1 MGTKYRLK
9 VSSALKELTFFFPLN
24 FIGCVSLE
32 TLPEDIHKLKHL
44 LLLCCDGCSK
54 LTSFPKIK
62 GNIGKLDTLVLD
74 ETAIKEL
81 PSSIELLQDLR
92 DLRLNNC
99 KNLESLSDNICNSSS
114 LRTLMLDGCSK
125 LGKLPEDL
133 ERMPCLENFFLKS
146 VSCRLPSL
154 SGLSH
159 LRILFLDECNLT
171 PGIIKRDNR
180 LNSLEI
186 LSMRNCNLNEGGV
199 LNKIFHL
206 CSLKVLNLSGV
217 FNTEEGGIF
226 LNDMLVGI
234 SQLSNLRALCLSH
247 CKKISQIPEIPSSL
261 RLLDAHNS
269 IGTSLPPMHSLVNC
283 LTSANQVCFNIPV
296 STFFFNVLVH

>member
-1 MGTKYRLK
+1 M
-9 VSSALKELTFFFPLN
+9 N
-24 FIGCVSLE
+24 LE
-32 TLPEDIHKLKHL
+32 TLPGDIHKLKHL
-44 LLLCCDGCSK
+44 LHLNCNGCSK
-54 LTSFPKIK
+54 LTSFPEIK
-62 GNIGKLDTLVLD
+62 SNIGKLADLRLGGT
-74 ETAIKEL
+74 TIKEL
-81 PSSIELLQDLR
+81 PSSIELLQDLCH
-92 DLRLNNC
+92 LYLNHC
-99 KNLESLSDNICNSSS
+99 KNLENLPDSICNLSS

-133 ERMPCLENFFLKS
+133 ERMLCLENLYLRS

-159 LRILFLDECNLT
+159 LRILCLDECNLI
-171 PGIIKRDNR
+171 PGVIKRDNR
-180 LNSLEI
+180 LNALEK
-186 LSMRNCNLNEGGV
+186 LSMRNCNLNEGRV

-206 CSLKVLNLSGV
+206 CSLKELDLSGV

-247 CKKISQIPEIPSSL
+247 CKKISQIREIPSSL
-261 RLLDAHNS
+261 RRLDAHSS

-283 LTSANQVCFNIPV
+283 LTSANR
-296 STFFFNVLVH
+296 VL